1 MVCGKTLLSLV
12 SLRVLLEVNKGN
24 AYSTTALSDNR
35 PDNFLTLFNLST
47 ETAPDLLQFSKV
59 SLGRIH
65 GFRFFQVKSAQLR
78 ELRLPFPMK

>member
-35 PDNFLTLFNLST
+35 PDNFLTLSNLST

-59 SLGRIH
+59 GRIH

>member
-35 PDNFLTLFNLST
+35 LDNFLTLSNLST
-47 ETAPDLLQFSKV
+47 EAALDLLQFSKV
-59 SLGRIH
+59 SL
-65 GFRFFQVKSAQLR
+65 
-78 ELRLPFPMK
+78 

>member
-35 PDNFLTLFNLST
+35 PDHFLTLYNLST
-47 ETAPDLLQFSKV
+47 ETALDLLQFSKV
-59 SLGRIH
+59 SL
-65 GFRFFQVKSAQLR
+65 
-78 ELRLPFPMK
+78 

>member
-35 PDNFLTLFNLST
+35 PDSSPSPST
-47 ETAPDLLQFSKV
+47 RTDLWKSSKT
-59 SLGRIH
+59 SI
-65 GFRFFQVKSAQLR
+65 AQLTY
-78 ELRLPFPMK
+78 L